1 MELCPPTLGK
11 QTGGSVYPELFMP
24 PGLNREQ
31 AWAWAL
37 DNFDALSHHSCQC
50 LHNCRDMK
58 SERMELLH
66 WASCQQGA
74 DPAVERGQKRHRDP
88 HVHGPVAENK
98 EELQSPQEE
107 GDATISAAQW
117 TQSQSDGRVGRGGQ
131 TEDQS
136 VSLSP
141 GRPRKLLKTK
151 A

>member
-1 MELCPPTLGK
+1 L
-11 QTGGSVYPELFMP
+11 
-24 PGLNREQ
+24 
-31 AWAWAL
+31 
-37 DNFDALSHHSCQC
+37 
-50 LHNCRDMK
+50 
-58 SERMELLH
+58 
-66 WASCQQGA
+66 
-74 DPAVERGQKRHRDP
+74 RGVRNARDP
-88 HVHGPVAENK
+88 YVHGPVAENK

>member
-1 MELCPPTLGK
+1 
-11 QTGGSVYPELFMP
+11 
-24 PGLNREQ
+24 
-31 AWAWAL
+31 
-37 DNFDALSHHSCQC
+37 
-50 LHNCRDMK
+50 MK
-58 SERMELLH
+58 SERMEPLH
-66 WASCQQGA
+66 WASHQQGA
-74 DPAVERGQKRHRDP
+74 HPGVERGQKCRRDP

-107 GDATISAAQW
+107 GDDTISAAQW
-117 TQSQSDGRVGRGGQ
+117 AQTQSDGRVGRGGQ